1 MQRFNDSKVDP
12 TEPEKS
18 DDDICSST
26 EFDAATT
33 INNVT
38 YLFRGE
44 YFFTIDSTG
53 SIERKG
59 RKISDEFPN
68 IPSDLDAAVTTRDGI
83 TYFFK
88 GDQYYQAGGRRGES
102 APRPIHSHF
111 RNVPNDLD
119 AAFVYSKDGLIYFV
133 KDFDAATTIDNVT
146 YLFRGKYY
154 FTIDSNGKIERKGRK
169 ISDEFINIPS
179 DLDAAV
185 TTRDGITY
193 FFKGDQYYQAGG
205 RRGESAP
212 RPIHS
217 HFRNVPNDL
226 DAAFVYSKDGLI
238 YFVKDKKFFRFDND
252 NGVELSDD
260 ERYRAGFDFDPYNLK
275 AAFST
280 RRNNFF
286 LFPWYYY
293 RVSEKGGV
301 QDHHNIGEILKC
313 SK

>member
-133 KDFDAATTIDNVT
+133 KD
-146 YLFRGKYY
+146 
-154 FTIDSNGKIERKGRK
+154 
-169 ISDEFINIPS
+169 
-179 DLDAAV
+179 
-185 TTRDGITY
+185 
-193 FFKGDQYYQAGG
+193 
-205 RRGESAP
+205 
-212 RPIHS
+212 
-217 HFRNVPNDL
+217 
-226 DAAFVYSKDGLI
+226 
-238 YFVKDKKFFRFDND
+238 KKFIRFENE
-252 NGVELSDD
+252 GVQLS
-260 ERYRAGFDFDPYNLK
+260 EEESHSIGFNLYLNNLK
-275 AAFST
+275 AVYSSKS
-280 RRNNFF
+280 NNFF
-286 LFPWYYY
+286 LYDWFYY
-293 RVSEKGGV
+293 RLGEQGWV
-301 QDHHNIGEILKC
+301 QEQNNIDVILKC
-313 SK
+313 DK